1 MLFMK
6 NIILTTAS
14 LAALLIAGGTDA
26 TAIQP
31 DAVTSASLTSIPHAR
46 PDEMAVEPDPAIVH
60 LQILLDRAGA
70 SPGVIDGFYGE
81 NLSKAVFG
89 FETLQGLK
97 ADGELDAEVLKRL
110 KSNGP
115 VSRDYKITPEDGED
129 LAVSIS
135 ADYAK
140 MAEMKKLGYTSIA
153 ERLAERFHMDEDL
166 LSALNPG
173 SNFAVGETVAV
184 ADPGDQVQGKVAR
197 IEVDRKVAQVRAFS
211 EDGTLLAVY
220 PATIGSEEN
229 PAPSGTHEVKG
240 VAPMPTYTYRPD
252 VNFQQG
258 DNDEVLEIA
267 GGPNNPVGSVWI
279 DLSEPTYG
287 IHGTPEPALIDK
299 VGSHG
304 CVRLTNW
311 DAEELGAMVDPG
323 VAVEFTN

>member
-1 MLFMK
+1 MFMK

-14 LAALLIAGGTDA
+14 LAAVFLAGGA
-26 TAIQP
+26 HAAAIQP
-31 DAVTSASLTSIPHAR
+31 GAVTSAALTSIPQAH
-46 PDEMAVEPDPAIVH
+46 PDETAAEPDPAIVH

-81 NLSKAVFG
+81 NVSKAVLG
-89 FETLQGLK
+89 FETLQGLD
-97 ADGELDAEVLKRL
+97 ADGELDAKVLNRL
-110 KSNGP
+110 KGGVP
-115 VSRDYKITPEDGED
+115 VLRTYKITPEDGED
-129 LAVSIS
+129 LADSIPE
-135 ADYAK
+135 DYAK
-140 MAEMKKLGYTSIA
+140 MAEMQELGYTSIA

-173 SNFAVGETVAV
+173 SDFAVGETVSV
-184 ADPGDQVQGKVAR
+184 ADPGNPVEGTVAR
-197 IEVDRKVAQVRAFS
+197 IEVHRKAAQVHAFS

-229 PAPSGTHEVKG
+229 PAPSGTHEVNG
-240 VAPMPTYTYRPD
+240 VAPMPTYTYNPGL
-252 VNFQQG
+252 NFQQG
-258 DNDEVLEIA
+258 DNTEVLEIA

-323 VAVEFTN
+323 VTVEFIN

>member
-1 MLFMK
+1 MFMK
-6 NIILTTAS
+6 EIILTTAS
-14 LAALLIAGGTDA
+14 LAAVLLAGGA
-26 TAIQP
+26 HAAAIEP
-31 DAVTSASLTSIPHAR
+31 GAVTSAALTSIPQAR
-46 PDEMAVEPDPAIVH
+46 PDETAAEPDPAIVH

-81 NLSKAVFG
+81 NVSKAVSG
-89 FETLQGLK
+89 FETLHRLD
-97 ADGELDAEVLKRL
+97 ADGDLDAEVLNRL
-110 KSNGP
+110 KSDVP
-115 VSRDYKITPEDGED
+115 VLRDYKITPQDGED
-129 LAVSIS
+129 LADSIPE
-135 ADYAK
+135 DYAK
-140 MAEMKKLGYTSIA
+140 MAEMEELGYTSIA

-166 LSALNPG
+166 LRALNPG
-173 SNFAVGETVAV
+173 SDFAVGETVSV
-184 ADPGDQVQGKVAR
+184 ADPGDPVEGKVAH
-197 IEVDRKVAQVRAFS
+197 IEVDRKAAQVRAFS

-240 VAPMPTYTYRPD
+240 VAPMPTYTYNPE

-258 DNDEVLEIA
+258 DNTEVLEIA

-279 DLSEPTYG
+279 DLSKPTYG

-323 VAVEFTN
+323 VTVEFIN

>member
-1 MLFMK
+1 MK
-6 NIILTTAS
+6 NIILTAAS
-14 LAALLIAGGTDA
+14 LAATLLAGGA
-26 TAIQP
+26 HAAEIQS
-31 DAVTSASLTSIPHAR
+31 DAVTGASLSSIPQTR
-46 PDEMAVEPDPAIVH
+46 PDETAVEPDPAIVH

-81 NLSKAVFG
+81 NVSKAVFG
-89 FETLQGLK
+89 FETLQGLD
-97 ADGELDAEVLKRL
+97 ADGDLDAEVLNRL
-110 KSNGP
+110 KSDVP
-115 VSRDYKITPEDGED
+115 VLRDYKITPEDGQG
-129 LAVSIS
+129 LADSIPE
-135 ADYAK
+135 DYAK
-140 MAEMKKLGYTSIA
+140 MVEMGKLGYTSTA

-173 SNFAVGETVAV
+173 SDFAVGETVSV
-184 ADPGDQVQGKVAR
+184 ADPGDPVEGKVAR
-197 IEVDRKVAQVRAFS
+197 IEVGRKAAQVRAFS
-211 EDGTLLAVY
+211 GDDTLLAVY

-240 VAPMPTYTYRPD
+240 VAPMPTYTYNPD
-252 VNFQQG
+252 LNFQQD
-258 DNDEVLEIA
+258 DNTEVLEIA

-323 VAVEFTN
+323 VTVEFIN

>member
-1 MLFMK
+1 MFMK

-14 LAALLIAGGTDA
+14 LAAVLLAGGAHAA
-26 TAIQP
+26 TIQP
-31 DAVTSASLTSIPHAR
+31 GAVTSAALTSIPQAR
-46 PDEMAVEPDPAIVH
+46 PDETAAEPDPAIVH

-81 NLSKAVFG
+81 NVSKAVSG
-89 FETLQGLK
+89 FETLQGLD
-97 ADGELDAEVLKRL
+97 ADGDLDGEVLNRL
-110 KSNGP
+110 KSDVP
-115 VSRDYKITPEDGED
+115 VLRDYKITPQDGED
-129 LAVSIS
+129 LADSIPEN
-135 ADYAK
+135 YAK
-140 MAEMKKLGYTSIA
+140 MAEMEELGYTSIA

-173 SNFAVGETVAV
+173 SDFAVGETVSV
-184 ADPGDQVQGKVAR
+184 ADPGYPVEGKVAH
-197 IEVDRKVAQVRAFS
+197 IEVDHKAAQVRAFS

-229 PAPSGTHEVKG
+229 PAPSGIHEVKG
-240 VAPMPTYTYRPD
+240 VAPMPTYTYNPE

-258 DNDEVLEIA
+258 DNTEVLEIA

-279 DLSEPTYG
+279 DLSKPTYG

-323 VAVEFTN
+323 VTVEFIN